1 MKLEELLRVAI
12 GAVVIIEIKAEG
24 QTPQG
29 AASAETFL
37 RNLKEETKSREVTKV
52 WTWRNCLHV
61 MIADESEEKQNG
73 TQKSGTEN

>member
-12 GAVVIIEIKAEG
+12 GTVVIIEIKAEN
-24 QTPQG
+24 QTSQG

-37 RNLKEETKSREVTKV
+37 RNLKEETKNKEVTKV

-61 MIADESEEKQNG
+61 MITEESEV
-73 TQKSGTEN
+73 

>member
-1 MKLEELLRVAI
+1 MKLEELLKAAI
-12 GAVVIIEIKAEG
+12 GAVVIIEIKAG
-24 QTPQG
+24 NKTPQG

-61 MIADESEEKQNG
+61 MIADESEADRNG
-73 TQKSGTEN
+73 